1 MFFTKLLILFIIIP
15 VTELYILI
23 EVGKRIGSL
32 TTISI
37 IIFTGILGAYLVK
50 NQGFMILKKIQNDLN
65 DGIMP
70 GDSLIQGAIILAG
83 GILLLTP
90 GFVTDTVGFIFL
102 IPVSRNVIKK
112 YLLKWLKGKIEKGNV
127 YYKEFSMSQVILEGT
142 LEK

>member
-1 MFFTKLLILFIIIP
+1 MFFSKLLILFVIVP

-32 TTISI
+32 ATIGI

-70 GDSLIQGAIILAG
+70 GDSMIQGAIILAG

-90 GFVTDTVGFIFL
+90 GFVTDILGFIFL
-102 IPVSRNVIKK
+102 IPVSRKVVKK
-112 YLLKWLKGKIEKGNV
+112 YLLKWLKGKIKEGNI
-127 YYKEFSMSQVILEGT
+127 YYKEF
-142 LEK
+142 

>member
-1 MFFTKLLILFIIIP
+1 MFFTKLLILFVIVP

-32 TTISI
+32 ATIGI

-127 YYKEFSMSQVILEGT
+127 YYKEF
-142 LEK
+142 

>member
-1 MFFTKLLILFIIIP
+1 MFFTKLLILFVIIP

-37 IIFTGILGAYLVK
+37 IIFTGILGSYLVK

-70 GDSLIQGAIILAG
+70 GDSLIQGVIILAG

-102 IPVSRNVIKK
+102 IPASRNVIKK

-127 YYKEFSMSQVILEGT
+127 YYKEF
-142 LEK
+142 

>member
-1 MFFTKLLILFIIIP
+1 MFFTKLLILFVIIP

-23 EVGKRIGSL
+23 EMGKRIGSL

-90 GFVTDTVGFIFL
+90 GFVTDILGFIFL
-102 IPVSRNVIKK
+102 IPVSRNIVKK
-112 YLLKWLKGKIEKGNV
+112 YLLKWLKGKIKDGSF
-127 YYKEFSMSQVILEGT
+127 YYRKY
-142 LEK
+142 

>member
-1 MFFTKLLILFIIIP
+1 MFFTKLLILFVIVP

-23 EVGKRIGSL
+23 EVGKKIGSL
-32 TTISI
+32 TTIGI

-90 GFVTDTVGFIFL
+90 GFVTDILGFIFL
-102 IPVSRNVIKK
+102 IPVSRNVVKK
-112 YLLKWLKGKIEKGNV
+112 YLLKWLKGKIKEGNI
-127 YYKEFSMSQVILEGT
+127 YYKEF
-142 LEK
+142 

>member
-1 MFFTKLLILFIIIP
+1 MMFFSKLLILFIVVP
-15 VTELYILI
+15 VAELYVLI
-23 EVGKRIGSL
+23 EVGKKIGSL
-32 TTISI
+32 TTIGI

-65 DGIMP
+65 DGIVP

-102 IPVSRNVIKK
+102 IPASRNVLKK
-112 YLLKWLKGKIEKGNV
+112 YLLKWLKGKIAEGNI
-127 YYKEFSMSQVILEGT
+127 YYNEL
-142 LEK
+142 

>member
-1 MFFTKLLILFIIIP
+1 MFFAKLLILFVIIP

-70 GDSLIQGAIILAG
+70 GNSLIQGAIILAG

-90 GFVTDTVGFIFL
+90 GFVTDILGFIFL
-102 IPVSRNVIKK
+102 IPVSRNLIKK
-112 YLLKWLKGKIEKGNV
+112 YLLKWLKGKIKEGNI
-127 YYKEFSMSQVILEGT
+127 YYKEF
-142 LEK
+142 

>member
-1 MFFTKLLILFIIIP
+1 MFFTKLLILFVIIP

-23 EVGKRIGSL
+23 EVGKRIGIL

-37 IIFTGILGAYLVK
+37 IIFTGILGTYLVK

-90 GFVTDTVGFIFL
+90 GFVTDILGFIFL
-102 IPVSRNVIKK
+102 IPVSRNLIKK
-112 YLLKWLKGKIEKGNV
+112 YLLKWLKGKIKEGNI
-127 YYKEFSMSQVILEGT
+127 YYKEF
-142 LEK
+142 

>member
-1 MFFTKLLILFIIIP
+1 MVFSKLLILFVVVP

-32 TTISI
+32 TTIGI

-50 NQGFMILKKIQNDLN
+50 NQGFKILRKIQNDLN
-65 DGIMP
+65 EGIMP

-90 GFVTDTVGFIFL
+90 GFVTDIVGFIFL
-102 IPVSRNVIKK
+102 IPVSRNVVKK
-112 YLLKWLKGKIEKGNV
+112 YLLKWLQGKIKEGNF
-127 YYKEFSMSQVILEGT
+127 YYKEF
-142 LEK
+142 

>member
-1 MFFTKLLILFIIIP
+1 MFFTKLLILFVIVP

-32 TTISI
+32 TIIGI

-90 GFVTDTVGFIFL
+90 GFVTDILGFIFL

-112 YLLKWLKGKIEKGNV
+112 YLLKWLKGKIEEGNV
-127 YYKEFSMSQVILEGT
+127 YYKEF
-142 LEK
+142 